1 MNARKL
7 LAQTGVYGLLIF
19 AVGGLS
25 NAPDYRR
32 LQPEE
37 AEIRLAFSH
46 FGQPI
51 RQCRRL
57 SQAELDALAPNMRAP
72 MDCPRQRVPVEV
84 AFDLDAQQV
93 LHTTIPAG
101 GIHGDGEATVYER
114 FVVSAGP
121 HRLRIR
127 MRDTARREG
136 FDHQLD
142 EQLVIKAMQNVV
154 IGFDATRKEFV
165 IH

>member
-7 LAQTGVYGLLIF
+7 LAQASVYGLFILV
-19 AVGGLS
+19 VGGLS
-25 NAPDYRR
+25 NAPQYRR
-32 LQPEE
+32 LQQDE

-46 FGQPI
+46 SGQPI
-51 RQCRRL
+51 RECRRL
-57 SQAELDALAPNMRAP
+57 SQTELNALAPNMRAP
-72 MDCPRQRVPVEV
+72 MDCPRQRLPVQV
-84 AFDLDAQQV
+84 TFDLDAQPV
-93 LHTTIPAG
+93 LQATKPASG
-101 GIHGDGEATVYER
+101 LHGDGEITVYER
-114 FVVSAGP
+114 FVVAAGR

-127 MRDTARREG
+127 MRDSARSEG

-142 EQLVIKAMQNVV
+142 EQILVDAMQNIV